1 MGFFYLIGCCGAE
14 AWDYTGINLGML
26 DLIGKGYIVDH
37 CVSLFNSRAKERLYQ
52 TYITDTLKC
61 LNDNLAKVIG
71 GTSIK
76 ARYYDLLEAGSQKE
90 SEKTGDEI
98 AIEIIRKAGLK
109 VKGKEDGQC
118 P

>member
-14 AWDYTGINLGML
+14 AWDYTGINLEML

-37 CVSLFNSRAKERLYQ
+37 CVSLFNNKAKERLYQ

-98 AIEIIRKAGLK
+98 ALEIIRKAGLK

>member
-61 LNDNLAKVIG
+61 LNDNVAKIVG
-71 GTSIK
+71 GSTLK
-76 ARYYDLLEAGSQKE
+76 ARYHDLFEIGIKKE

-98 AIEIIRKAGLK
+98 ALEIIRKAGLK

>member
-1 MGFFYLIGCCGAE
+1 MGFFYLVGSCGAE
-14 AWDYTGINLGML
+14 AWDYTGIDLELL

-37 CVSLFNSRAKERLYQ
+37 CVSLFNNRAKERLFR

-71 GTSIK
+71 GSSIK

-98 AIEIIRKAGLK
+98 ALEIIKKAGLK
-109 VKGKEDGQC
+109 VKGKENE
-118 P
+118 

>member
-1 MGFFYLIGCCGAE
+1 MGFFYLVGSCGAE
-14 AWDYTGINLGML
+14 AWDYTGIDLEL
-26 DLIGKGYIVDH
+26 LELIGKGYIVDH
-37 CVSLFNSRAKERLYQ
+37 CVSLFNNKAKERLYQ

-71 GTSIK
+71 GSSIK

-98 AIEIIRKAGLK
+98 ALEIIKKAGLK
-109 VKGKEDGQC
+109 VKGKEK
-118 P
+118 